1 MVNTMDITA
10 YSFKTELHLHT
21 SPASTCSDIPPAQ
34 AVEIYKS
41 LGYDSIVVC
50 NHFDPH
56 MPLLEDK
63 QACINRYLKDYY
75 ETLEAGRSC
84 GLNIIFGCEL
94 RFFENANDYLL
105 FGIDESIL
113 DFAYDY
119 MPQGVE
125 AFSRDF
131 RREDRLLIQ
140 AHPFRNN
147 MTRIDPTLLDGIETF
162 NMHPNHNSRV
172 ALADQYARE
181 HHLLPIAG
189 SDFHHLGHEGVS
201 ALLTKTELRTSG
213 DIVNVLRNG
222 DYLFRVGGAIVIP

>member
-1 MVNTMDITA
+1 MVITMDIEQYKFT
-10 YSFKTELHLHT
+10 TELHLHT
-21 SPASTCSDIPPAQ
+21 SPASTCSDIPPVQ
-34 AVEIYKS
+34 AVEIYKA

-63 QACINRYLKDYY
+63 KACIKRYLTDYY
-75 ETLEAGRSC
+75 ETLEAGRAL
-84 GLNIIFGCEL
+84 GVHVIFGCEL
-94 RFFENANDYLL
+94 RFFENVNDYLL
-105 FGIDESIL
+105 FGVDESIL

-119 MPQGVE
+119 MPKGIE
-125 AFSRDF
+125 AFSKDF

-147 MTRIDPTLLDGIETF
+147 MTRIDPALLDGIETF

-181 HHLLPIAG
+181 HHLIPTVG
-189 SDFHHLGHEGVS
+189 SDFHHPGHEGVS
-201 ALLTKTELRTSG
+201 ALLTKTELRTSQ
-213 DIVNVLRNG
+213 DIVNVLRSG
-222 DYLFRVGGAIVIP
+222 DYLFRVGRSIVLP